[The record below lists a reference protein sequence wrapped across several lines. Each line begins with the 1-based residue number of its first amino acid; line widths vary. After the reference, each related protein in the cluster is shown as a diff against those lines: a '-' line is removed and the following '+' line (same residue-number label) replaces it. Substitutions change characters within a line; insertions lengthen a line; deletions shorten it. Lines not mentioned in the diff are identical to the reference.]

1 MSNIAIWNGTST
13 FTSGSGATPFG
24 FYDGD
29 IAFRADADKVA
40 QWCAQ
45 RLGYPLVEVEL
56 QSGSFYAAFEEAVTT
71 YGNEVYQWKIREN
84 YLNLEGSTTGS
95 TGYTLNNQVVTP
107 NLGSIIRIS
116 ETYASEAGAG
126 GDTNWYTGS
135 FTLKN
140 NVQDYDVAAQL
151 KAQGITGSIEIKKIF
166 YESPPAIV
174 RYFDPYA
181 GTGTGI
187 QSLLE
192 TFGFGQMSPGINFL
206 LMPIFFDVQKVQAI
220 QLNDQIRKAAFSF
233 DIHNNHVRVFPIPT
247 SVTEGYNDKMFI
259 HYIIKEERNNP
270 VTQYN
275 AQASGSLITNISNV
289 PYANPVYIQ
298 INSVGRQWIRQYALA
313 TVKEIL
319 AYIRGKYSTVP
330 IPGSEVT
337 LNQQDLLTDARAEK
351 IALLEQL
358 RAMLDQT
365 SRKTQLEQQ
374 ATEVDFAQKQLAN
387 VPLPIYFF

>member
-84 YLNLEGSTTGS
+84 YLNLEGTVTGS
-95 TGYTLNNQVVTP
+95 SLNNQVITP

-126 GDTNWYTGS
+126 GDTTWYTGS

-140 NVQDYDVAAQL
+140 HVQDYDVAAQL